1 MLLLVQWRAMSDDTL
16 NRWQPSRAVIWDVDG
31 TLIDSGALHF
41 EAWQE
46 ILRAEAFDLTYAQ
59 FHATF
64 GQRNDGVL
72 RAVLGPD
79 LPDAEVER
87 ISRAKE
93 ALYRDLLRR
102 RGIETLPGVRG
113 WLDHLHGVGWRQGIA
128 SSAPHANLEAIVE
141 ILGLG
146 AYFDAVVSGDD
157 VTHGKPDPE
166 IFLLA
171 ASRLRVEPKRCVV
184 IEDAP
189 VGVEGAR
196 RAGMRSIGVLFAH
209 DTLAADLVARSLAD
223 VSPGML
229 EQLVP
234 EAV

>member
-1 MLLLVQWRAMSDDTL
+1 MLLLVQWRAMKDDTL
-16 NRWQPSRAVIWDVDG
+16 NRWQSPRAVIWDVDG

-93 ALYRDLLRR
+93 ELYRDLLRR
-102 RGIETLPGVRG
+102 RGIETLLGVRG
-113 WLDHLHGVGWRQGIA
+113 WLDHLHRTGWRQGIA
-128 SSAPHANLEAIVE
+128 SSAPHANLEAIIE
-141 ILGLG
+141 ILALDG
-146 AYFDAVVSGDD
+146 YFDAVVSGDD

-171 ASRLRVEPKRCVV
+171 ACRLEVEAKRCVV

-196 RAGMRSIGVLFAH
+196 RAGMRSVGVLFAH

-223 VSPGML
+223 LSPGVL